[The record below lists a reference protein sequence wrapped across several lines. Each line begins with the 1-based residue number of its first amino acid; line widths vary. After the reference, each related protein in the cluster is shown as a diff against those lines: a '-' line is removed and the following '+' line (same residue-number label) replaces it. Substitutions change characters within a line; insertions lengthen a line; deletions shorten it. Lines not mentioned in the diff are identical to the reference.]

1 MRFAIALLLVINAL
15 LFAAQSGLVSLP
27 EPPRPQPLPQPL
39 RSDALQLVAATVV
52 EYTPD
57 GAHTHRDAVAAA
69 QSPITPPQTPSAT
82 ARSEVAAR
90 PADPVTAAL
99 AGAAPE
105 TEAAALVAPTAPPP
119 PAVITHDTI
128 AQDKPQPS
136 LEAVAPA
143 QEPAAASAPQPPS
156 TPTQPASPLPEHA
169 AHETHPASNTVAP
182 QPPTTPTVKT
192 PVLLCRRTDATAD
205 EHRILDELAQT
216 VPGVQLTATAEPVVE
231 SWWVA
236 TPKAANE
243 KRARQQAETLRQ
255 KGVTDLFI
263 VRDPGP
269 HQWRISLGIF
279 RTRDR
284 AENLVRL
291 LRQKGV
297 SEIEI
302 LPRTQSE
309 HFTILA
315 KGPEPALERFLGRAQ
330 ARLPRHNW
338 EACR

>member
-69 QSPITPPQTPSAT
+69 QSPITPPKRPPLLHDRKWLRAPPT
-82 ARSEVAAR
+82 RSLR
-90 PADPVTAAL
+90 HWPAQRRKPKQPHWWPL
-99 AGAAPE
+99 PH
-105 TEAAALVAPTAPPP
+105 PP

-205 EHRILDELAQT
+205 ERRILDELAQT